1 MCNKWYLNLRR
12 VVDLQIL
19 KKVSLI
25 MLSLFVLSGCLSIND
40 KPLKLDNTLHVKNK
54 QHACKK
60 NIKNINY
67 TFSYVLNE
75 FEKGYFQ
82 DLNILGA
89 KAQLFLI
96 KNKSK
101 SVFAQNILAAEKSY
115 NVQYQELKNKNCT
128 IEKFTVSP
136 LQKIKNRIK
145 ELDSNN
151 QTVFGK

>member
-1 MCNKWYLNLRR
+1 MCDKWYLNLRR
-12 VVDLQIL
+12 VVDLQIF

-25 MLSLFVLSGCLSIND
+25 MLSLLVFSGCFSISSTNKID
-40 KPLKLDNTLHVKNK
+40 KTQQLKKKIHD
-54 QHACKK
+54 CSK
-60 NIKNINY
+60 NIKQMDY
-67 TFSYVLNE
+67 SFSYVLNE
-75 FEKGYFQ
+75 FEQGYFLKE
-82 DLNILGA
+82 DILGA

-128 IEKFTVSP
+128 IEKLTVSP

-145 ELDSNN
+145 ELDTNN